1 MESIKLPSTLK
12 ILGFGVF
19 KGCRDLKKIHLSEGL
34 ERIGHEC
41 FFKNGITELVIPKGV
56 TQIDWQVF

>member
-19 KGCRDLKKIHLSEGL
+19 KGCRDLKKTQMHEGL
-34 ERIGHEC
+34 EYIGYEC
-41 FFKNGITELVIPKGV
+41 FAGSGITELVIPKNLTGMG
-56 TQIDWQVF
+56 WYAF